1 MRFNDLIETN
11 HPIEEVIIMKYAIA
25 TALLASAFATGAFA
39 ADSRSAQDNIPVEQ
53 YHYGMKI
60 DVAKVISIEKADTN
74 DLNNAEPAT
83 MVYQD
88 HQGNVHKLQ
97 YLESVERQNTNG

>member
-1 MRFNDLIETN
+1 VRFNSLIDIN
-11 HPIEEVIIMKYAIA
+11 HPIEEVIIMKYTIA
-25 TALLASAFATGAFA
+25 TALLVSAFATGAFA
-39 ADSRSAQDNIPVEQ
+39 ADSRSAQDNIPVEE
-53 YHYGMKI
+53 YHYGMKV
-60 DVAKVISIEKADTN
+60 DVAKVISIEETDTN

-88 HQGNVHKLQ
+88 HQGNLHKLQ